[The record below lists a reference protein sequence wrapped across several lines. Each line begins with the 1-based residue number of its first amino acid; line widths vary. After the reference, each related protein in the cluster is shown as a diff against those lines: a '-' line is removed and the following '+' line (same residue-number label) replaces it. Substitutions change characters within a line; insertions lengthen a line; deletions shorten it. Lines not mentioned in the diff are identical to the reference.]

1 MQGMR
6 LKGLKDGMMRCGL
19 GIGLVADDGSGG
31 RWWWKGFVQPALGL
45 VWFVWMDGQFH
56 EKLVRKCSR

>member
-31 RWWWKGFVQPALGL
+31 GGGGKALFSQLGFA
-45 VWFVWMDGQFH
+45 WFGWMDWFH
-56 EKLVRKCSR
+56 EKLV

>member
-1 MQGMR
+1 MGSKVVEGILGMLGMR

-31 RWWWKGFVQPALGL
+31 GG
-45 VWFVWMDGQFH
+45 G
-56 EKLVRKCSR
+56 